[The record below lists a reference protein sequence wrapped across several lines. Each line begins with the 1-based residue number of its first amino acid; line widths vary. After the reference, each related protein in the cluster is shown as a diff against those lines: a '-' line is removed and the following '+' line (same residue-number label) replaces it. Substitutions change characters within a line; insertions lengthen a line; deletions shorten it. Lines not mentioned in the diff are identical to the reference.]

1 MKILSKKNANE
12 KFVVEV
18 GEHFLKV
25 VYYRLPNK
33 VKWVEHKAI
42 SGLDNKEISDAI
54 REIFQEKG
62 INASRGIL
70 CFPRNRLT
78 IGTLHLPSVDKNEI
92 VQMVEVNVSSQVP
105 YPREEIIAD
114 WHVVSENEAGYADV
128 ILAVI
133 QKSLVSEYFMV
144 LAAAGLEIEGVE
156 IASESIF
163 GWFFAKEKEFTNF
176 SKPCFILNI
185 DYGFTD
191 LILHSGKDIFM
202 SHLISQG
209 QKDLSADEEGAASFI
224 TELKQVMGM
233 MPPSFLDVKLNKIF
247 ICGAEKYFDILEK
260 KLTEEFNFEVTSI
273 KIGRPFSQ
281 GLSFTPLLGVV
292 HGKRKKQFKF
302 DIPELRIR
310 KEWKRK
316 VKQFVY
322 LSGILTY
329 VFLISIAIFVSQVYK
344 RKEYLERLR
353 LEHKEVRSEA
363 RDLEVSFKKIR
374 IVEDIKFIEGG
385 PLYYLSRISE
395 PASARCKIV
404 DFKFTKKDK
413 INIKGEASSMS
424 DFYEFLSELE
434 DLDIFSEVEQRY
446 TRKSRGSAEGKS
458 EFEIVC
464 YVVN

>member
-1 MKILSKKNANE
+1 MLSKKNANE
-12 KFVVEV
+12 KFIVEI

-33 VKWVEHKAI
+33 VKWVEYGTI
-42 SGLDNKEISDAI
+42 SGFDNKEVSDAI

-62 INASRGIL
+62 ISASRGIL

-114 WHVVSENEAGYADV
+114 WHVVAENEAGYADV

-144 LAAAGLEIEGVE
+144 LAAAGFEIENVE

-163 GWFFAKEKEFTNF
+163 GWLFAKEKEFADL

-191 LILHSGKDIFM
+191 LILYSGKDIFM

-209 QKDLSADEEGAASFI
+209 QKDLSADEGGAASFI
-224 TELKQVMGM
+224 TELKQIMGM
-233 MPPSFLDVKLNKIF
+233 IPPSFLDVKLNKIF

-260 KLTEEFNFEVTSI
+260 KLIEEFNFEVTSV
-273 KIGRPFSQ
+273 KIDRSFSQ
-281 GLSFTPLLGVV
+281 ELSFTPLLGIV
-292 HGKRKKQFKF
+292 HNKRKKQFKF

-310 KEWKRK
+310 KEWKKK

-329 VFLISIAIFVSQVYK
+329 VFLISIAAFVSQVYK
-344 RKEYLERLR
+344 RKEYLERLKT
-353 LEHKEVRSEA
+353 ECKEVRLEA
-363 RDLEVSFKKIR
+363 KNLEVSFKKIR
-374 IVEDIKFIEGG
+374 IIEDIKFIEGG
-385 PLYYLSRISE
+385 PLYYLSQIAE
-395 PASARCKIV
+395 PASVGCRIV
-404 DFKFTKKDK
+404 DFKFTKNDK
-413 INIKGEASSMS
+413 VNIKGEASSMS
-424 DFYEFLSELE
+424 DFYDFLSKLE

-446 TRKSRGSAEGKS
+446 TRKARNSAEGKS

-464 YVVN
+464 YIVN